1 MKRVMNLLV
10 VVLLLSAILPAVA
23 QESESEPAG
32 VLFANAGVQYHLGG
46 PSEGAGADAGVM
58 GDLRAELGVGMFA
71 RGNERIAPFIYGGD
85 FRLIGSFAEVDA
97 GPGGVADTVSFA
109 PFAMPLRGA
118 FGAKFGDLHL
128 AAVAGVGLYGTAV
141 TAGGDAARL
150 GVGYEAGVKAVMS
163 WGLYGE
169 MTFLAPEGLVLMQD
183 STFFAEEPPR
193 LLLAVGWN
201 FLSATPQEV
210 QEMQAAVR

>member
-1 MKRVMNLLV
+1 MRMTYVLGVALLMGV
-10 VVLLLSAILPAVA
+10 ALSAVA
-23 QESESEPAG
+23 QEGASEPAG
-32 VLFANAGVQYHLGG
+32 VLFANAGLQYHLGG
-46 PSEGAGADAGVM
+46 PSAGALADAGVL

-71 RGNERIAPFIYGGD
+71 RGSERIAPFIYGGD
-85 FRLIGSFAEVDA
+85 FRLIGSFAEVENPD
-97 GPGGVADTVSFA
+97 GPADTRSFA

-128 AAVAGVGLYGTAV
+128 AAVAGVGLYGSAV
-141 TAGGDAARL
+141 TAGGDALRL

-169 MTFLAPEGLVLMQD
+169 VTFLAPEGLFLMQD
-183 STFFAEEPPR
+183 STFFAEEAPR
-193 LLLAVGWN
+193 LLVGLGWN

-210 QEMQAAVR
+210 QEIQAAAQ